1 MKQDPMDEIR
11 AKNPEV
17 LRSDLSQAREK
28 LAQLKN
34 DLAAGKVKNVR
45 EINGLKRTI
54 ARMLTVGHA
63 AKHAKA

>member
-1 MKQDPMDEIR
+1 MKQDPMADIR
-11 AKNPEV
+11 AKALDV

-28 LAQLKN
+28 LAQLKI

-54 ARMLTVGHA
+54 ARMLTTLHDTH
-63 AKHAKA
+63 HAKV

>member
-1 MKQDPMDEIR
+1 MKQDSMKDIR
-11 AKNPEV
+11 VKTPET

-54 ARMLTVGHA
+54 ARILTVFHA
-63 AKHAKA
+63 AREANV